1 MQRLLIEILYCDRAN
16 IRNKGKVAVVELSYE
31 DGIYKVLTHGLRA
44 DPQKRQ
50 LRKPVSKMRL
60 ESEYED
66 NASTMFKSI
75 LAEKQKIGFR
85 FLADGEKL
93 NVPYF
98 NEIFKDTDRT
108 EKNKNTLKITQT
120 NQVEE
125 FRKLA
130 I

>member
-16 IRNKGKVAVVELSYE
+16 TRNEGKVTVVELSYE
-31 DGIYKVLTHGLRA
+31 DGIYSVLTHGLRA
-44 DPQKRQ
+44 NPQKHE
-50 LRKPVSKMRL
+50 LRKPVSKLRL

-66 NASTMFKSI
+66 NASVMFKAI

-98 NEIFKDTDRT
+98 KEIFKDTVRT
-108 EKNKNTLKITQT
+108 EENKTTLKIKQT
-120 NQVEE
+120 HQIEE
-125 FRKLA
+125 LRKLA